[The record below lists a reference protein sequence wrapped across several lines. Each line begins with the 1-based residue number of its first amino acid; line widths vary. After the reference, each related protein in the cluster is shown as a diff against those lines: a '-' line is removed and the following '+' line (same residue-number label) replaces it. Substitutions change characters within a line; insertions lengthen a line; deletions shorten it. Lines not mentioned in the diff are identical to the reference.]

1 MKTFRKTFIETEQ
14 AYLIL
19 SLISCDNFL
28 KKKKLGLDPVY
39 QFGFL
44 LSRIHIVVYYIYCIF
59 TILSGSTSLYIILY
73 IYILF
78 TEWLTWWNAH
88 FQLHL
93 NVDRKSRSSCIS
105 NQIFAQIS
113 LRIYVGRK
121 QAYFHGGYYHI
132 TDSE

>member
-1 MKTFRKTFIETEQ
+1 MRQFSE
-14 AYLIL
+14 
-19 SLISCDNFL
+19 
-28 KKKKLGLDPVY
+28 KKKLGLDPVY

-113 LRIYVGRK
+113 LRIYVWWK
-121 QAYFHGGYYHI
+121 QAYFHGGYYI
-132 TDSE
+132 LENLLIPVIQSFLGDIFKIQNMCTNL